1 MALVN
6 LSRAVNE
13 ARGFY
18 SRIDFA
24 SVDDLA
30 KHLGRNIVLKDDV
43 QLLRRTIEKTGGPD
57 TAWAKNVLA
66 ALQRASHPL
75 RQQYARECQAQDD
88 SYRARA
94 CALHD
99 RARAAR
105 ADAATPAQ
113 RAAATK
119 AHSEQARV
127 LAATLQR
134 HPTFSEWCVTNK
146 ARLETEQA
154 LRQDID
160 SRRARRARAP
170 GADHVRKVAPT
181 RTPPDEHEWLADRYH
196 AKKADLELAMHV
208 RQELRDRGVRDDK
221 LPSHA
226 EIVAQ
231 FNDLRT
237 EIRREAADRRYEPSK
252 SEAKLMADKLYQRG
266 RSQRRGRGMG

>member
-24 SVDDLA
+24 SADDLA

-66 ALQRASHPL
+66 AMQRASHPL

-94 CALHD
+94 STLHD

-105 ADAATPAQ
+105 AGATTPAQ

-119 AHSEQARV
+119 SHSEQAKP

-160 SRRARRARAP
+160 SRRDRRVRATE
-170 GADHVRKVAPT
+170 AEHVRKAAPT
-181 RTPPDEHEWLADRYH
+181 RTPPDEHEWHLAT
-196 AKKADLELAMHV
+196 AV
-208 RQELRDRGVRDDK
+208 RQELRELGTTDHK
-221 LPSHA
+221 LPPHA
-226 EIVAQ
+226 ELVAQ
-231 FNDLRT
+231 FEDLRT
-237 EIRREAADRRYEPSK
+237 EIRRKAAERRYGPTK
-252 SEAKLMADKLYQRG
+252 SEAKLMAEILYERG
-266 RSQRRGRGMG
+266 RSQRRGRGIG

>member
-30 KHLGRNIVLKDDV
+30 KHLGRNIILKDDV

-66 ALQRASHPL
+66 AMQRASHPL

-88 SYRARA
+88 SYRAHA
-94 CALHD
+94 SALHD
-99 RARAAR
+99 RARTLR
-105 ADAATPAQ
+105 ADATTPAQ

-119 AHSEQARV
+119 SHSEQASI

-146 ARLETEQA
+146 ARLEAEQA
-154 LRQDID
+154 LREDID
-160 SRRARRARAP
+160 SRRDRRARGPQAE
-170 GADHVRKVAPT
+170 HVRKAART
-181 RTPPDEHEWLADRYH
+181 RTPTDEHEWLAERYR

-221 LPSHA
+221 LPSYA
-226 EIVAQ
+226 EISAQ
-231 FNDLRT
+231 FDDLRT
-237 EIRREAADRRYEPSK
+237 HMRREASERRRYGPPK
-252 SEAKLMADKLYQRG
+252 SEAKLMAEILYARG
-266 RSQRRGRGMG
+266 RSQSRGMRL